1 MKRYTRRVRYLC
13 LCILI
18 SLTRSIPAK
27 TWHFDSSMVGSGGA
41 ADISLLEAG
50 GQLPGTYLVT
60 VKVNGEVVDNRKVD
74 FRPDMEKQQGLSP
87 CLSVRQLARYGVR
100 VEDFFEDADLTE
112 DDRSRKSPSAC
123 VRLNKI
129 PQATATF
136 DFYEQTLLLS
146 IPQAALHS
154 RKDGL
159 APVELWDDGIP
170 ALLMNYD
177 ASISRSVTRTG
188 RAVRTDTSYVQL
200 RPGLNLGAW
209 RIRQALSWQRSG
221 EQQGKWQTV
230 YTRAERGILPLKARL
245 FVGELMTSSDVFNG
259 LPFRGVM
266 LNTDDRVIPWGERE
280 FSPVVRGIAHSQAR
294 VEVRQQGY
302 LVYSTTVAPGAF
314 ELTDMPARGGGD
326 LDVTVTEA
334 DGRTQYFR
342 VPFGIPAI
350 ALRKGAMKYHL
361 AGGVYRPADRSVDRV
376 PLWQVTVMYGLPQ
389 DITVMG
395 GGQIARHYQSVALG
409 AGTVAGQLGAISLD
423 TVHFRGIPADKKQQQ
438 GAMWRLRYNKTLA
451 PSGTG
456 TYLGLM
462 HYTSGHYSSMSEV
475 LDTWKKEGEGATFTR
490 ERSGLFPRNRVEL
503 SLNQPLGRF
512 GNLNISG
519 ERVFWQRGGQ
529 SGSLNAGWS
538 VYLPG
543 DISLSLNLSRST
555 SPSSG
560 TDRMV
565 SLMFSLPLER
575 WLSPGS
581 GASWQMTSSSGD
593 MSQEAGIYGHGF
605 DRRLYWDLRQ
615 STPVGPAEE
624 QHFRQSMHMDWTG
637 TYGQLGG
644 NYSRTRTMEQMETN
658 ISGGVLLHHHGMTF
672 GQSMGDTVALIEA
685 PGANDVAVGQWP
697 GIRTDFRGYTML
709 GQITPYQPNMVS
721 LDPASLPSSVD
732 IQQTDVR
739 VIPTTGAVIPVRFIT
754 HSGQKALITLLLPEG
769 DPVPFGAVVRLV
781 QNDRDAEVN
790 TGIVGDAGEVYLAGL
805 PENGT
810 LDVQWGHDGTQQCGA
825 GFLLATGGK
834 QSGGVVET
842 KAVCYPVMRGIQ
854 QKKVTGQ
861 RNKS

>member
-27 TWHFDSSMVGSGGA
+27 TWHFDSSMVGSGGT

-100 VEDFFEDADLTE
+100 VEDFFEDADLTETE

-188 RAVRTDTSYVQL
+188 RAVRTDSSYVQL

-221 EQQGKWQTV
+221 EQHGKWQTV

-334 DGRTQYFR
+334 DGRTQHFR

-361 AGGVYRPADRSVDRV
+361 AGGVYRPADRTVERV
-376 PLWQVTVMYGLPQ
+376 PLWQATAMYGLPL
-389 DITVMG
+389 DMTVMG
-395 GGQIARHYQSVALG
+395 GAEMARHYQSVALG
-409 AGTVAGQLGAISLD
+409 AGMVAGRLGAVSLD
-423 TVHFRGIPADKKQQQ
+423 TIHFRGEPMNGPRQQ

-462 HYTSGHYSSMSEV
+462 HYTSGHYSSLSEV
-475 LDTWKKEGEGATFTR
+475 LDTWKNGNRGMYVR
-490 ERSGLFPRNRVEL
+490 ERSSQYPKNRVEL
-503 SLNQPLGRF
+503 SLSQPVGRF
-512 GNLNISG
+512 GYLNISG
-519 ERVFWQRGGQ
+519 ERVYWQQGGQ
-529 SGSLNAGWS
+529 SGSINAGWS
-538 VYLPG
+538 VYWPG

-555 SPSSG
+555 SLTSG

-581 GASWQMTSSSGD
+581 GASWQMTSASGE
-593 MSQEAGIYGHGF
+593 MSQEAGLYGNGF
-605 DRRLYWDLRQ
+605 DRRLHWNVRQ
-615 STPVGPAEE
+615 STPLGPAYG
-624 QHFRQSMHMDWTG
+624 QHSMQSVHMDWSG
-637 TYGQLGG
+637 AYGQLGG
-644 NYSRTRTMEQMETN
+644 NYSWSRMTEQMETSV
-658 ISGGVLLHHHGMTF
+658 SGGMLLHHHGLTF
-672 GQSMGDTVALIEA
+672 GQSMGDTIALVEA
-685 PGANDVAVGQWP
+685 PGAGNVAVGQWP
-697 GIRTDFRGYTML
+697 GIRTDFRGYTLL
-709 GQITPYQPNMVS
+709 GQMNPYQPNMVS
-721 LDPASLPSSVD
+721 LDPATLPPSVD

-739 VIPTTGAVIPVRFIT
+739 VVPTDGAVVPVYFIT
-754 HSGQKALITLLLPEG
+754 NSGRKALVTLVRP
-769 DPVPFGAVVRLV
+769 DRTPVPFGALVRLV
-781 QNDRDAEVN
+781 SDGTDNSVN
-790 TGIVGDAGEVYLAGL
+790 TGIVGDVGEVYLTGL
-805 PENGT
+805 PDKGHLT
-810 LDVQWGHDGTQQCGA
+810 VQWGHGSTQHCDADFSLSGDE
-825 GFLLATGGK
+825 L
-834 QSGGVVET
+834 SGGVT
-842 KAVCYPVMRGIQ
+842 IAKAICRRQGEYTSEKR
-854 QKKVTGQ
+854 KK
-861 RNKS
+861 